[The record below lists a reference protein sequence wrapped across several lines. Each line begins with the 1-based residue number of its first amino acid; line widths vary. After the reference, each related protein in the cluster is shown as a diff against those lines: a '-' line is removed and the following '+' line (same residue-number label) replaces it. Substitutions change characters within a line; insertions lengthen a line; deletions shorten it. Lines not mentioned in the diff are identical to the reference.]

1 MELLSANDWNLFKDA
16 IRDVTDTFMRK
27 PVDYIKES
35 ASLDRFGEERQDRFE
50 DAVTLEALVEYK
62 GKDGTTTPAGLV
74 TREYVTLTFDLRT
87 LAEAGVV
94 TNGVCDINEETSI
107 FVVEGLRYRVLSAMP
122 DAQARDEN
130 LLFIV
135 TAQIDPIP

>member
-1 MELLSANDWNLFKDA
+1 MELLGTADWQLFKDA
-16 IRDVTDTFMRK
+16 IRDVTDTFMK
-27 PVDYIKES
+27 KEVSYIKEGG
-35 ASLDRFGEERQDRFE
+35 SLDRFNEERQDRFE
-50 DAVTLEALVEYK
+50 TAITLEALVEYN

-94 TNGVCDINEETSI
+94 TNGVCDIDEETSI
-107 FVVEGLRYRVLSAMP
+107 FEVEGIRYRVLSAMP

-135 TAQIDPIP
+135 TAQIDPVK